1 MKTVKYLAE
10 KGCKVKVNGKYYSG
24 DDVIPTDKISEDEL
38 KNLIAA
44 RFIRKITLKEDD
56 GGGNGAGNGDGTGT
70 GGNAGNGDGA
80 GNGGGNSGE
89 KSVDE
94 MSKKELKAKAKELG
108 LDVGMLDNE
117 DEIRRKIKE
126 AQGAA

>member
-1 MKTVKYLAE
+1 MKSVKYLAE

-38 KNLIAA
+38 KKLIAA

-56 GGGNGAGNGDGTGT
+56 GNGNGAGTGE
-70 GGNAGNGDGA
+70 GNNAGNGDGA

>member
-56 GGGNGAGNGDGTGT
+56 GGGDGAGNGDG
-70 GGNAGNGDGA
+70 NG
-80 GNGGGNSGE
+80 GE
-89 KSVDE
+89 KSIDE
-94 MSKKELKAKAKELG
+94 MSIKELKAKAKELG
-108 LDVGMLDNE
+108 LDVGKTDNE
-117 DEIRRKIKE
+117 EEIRRKIKE
-126 AQGAA
+126 AQGAV

>member
-38 KNLIAA
+38 KKLIAA
-44 RFIRKITLKEDD
+44 RFIRKINLNEKSDD
-56 GGGNGAGNGDGTGT
+56 GEGEGTGT
-70 GGNAGNGDGA
+70 GDNVGNGDGA

-89 KSVDE
+89 KPVDE
-94 MSKKELKAKAKELG
+94 MSIKELKAKAKELG
-108 LDVGMLDNE
+108 LDVGKTDNE
-117 DEIRRKIKE
+117 DEIRKKIKE
-126 AQGAA
+126 AQGS